1 MRKKVILITG
11 AAGEVGQ
18 SLVQHLA
25 ETNGTPLLTIDIR
38 ELPAEMKRMSTHLV
52 GDILDKDLFARL
64 IADYELDR
72 IYHLAALLSTRSEF
86 TPATAHK
93 VNVEGTMS
101 LLELASEQSRWRRRP
116 VMFIFPSSI
125 AVYGLPDLE
134 TKERYSRVREFEW
147 NNPTTMYGCNKLYG
161 ELLGDYYAKNYQQ
174 LSAEP
179 PVKIDFRCVRY
190 PGLISAF
197 TVPSGGTSD
206 YASEMIHA
214 AAQGQDYACFV
225 REGLTIPFMAMP
237 DAVDAV
243 LDLAD
248 APRENLSQT
257 VYNIAG
263 FSISAGEIRDLVRRA
278 FPGTNVSFEPDEPR
292 QRIAESWPIDLD
304 DSPARRDWSWAP
316 KYDAERT
323 FSEYLIPNIVNRY
336 SGQAEAIAG

>member
-18 SLVQHLA
+18 SLVKYLA
-25 ETNGTPLLTIDIR
+25 ESNGTPLLTLDIR
-38 ELPAEMKRMSTHLV
+38 ELPAEMKGMSTHLV
-52 GDILDKDLFARL
+52 GDILDKNLFARL
-64 IADYELDR
+64 IADYEIDR
-72 IYHLAALLSTRSEF
+72 IYHLAALLSTSSEF
-86 TPATAHK
+86 TPATAHR

-101 LLELASEQSRWRRRP
+101 LLELASEQSRWRGRP

-134 TKERYSRVREFEW
+134 TKERYTRVREFEW

-161 ELLGDYYAKNYQQ
+161 EMLGSYYARHYQQ
-174 LSAEP
+174 LSAEE
-179 PVKIDFRCVRY
+179 PVKIDFRSVRY

-243 LDLAD
+243 LQLAD
-248 APRENLSQT
+248 APRESLSQP

-263 FSISAGEIRDLVRRA
+263 FSISAGEIRDLVVRA
-278 FPGTNVSFEPDEPR
+278 FPGTNVTFEADIQRE
-292 QRIAESWPIDLD
+292 RIAESWPIDLD
-304 DSPARRDWSWAP
+304 DSPARRDWGWAP
-316 KYDAERT
+316 QYDAERT
-323 FSEYLIPNIVNRY
+323 FSEYLIPNIEKRY
-336 SGQAEAIAG
+336 STMSEARRG